1 MAGFGKKIIMSEI
14 IGLIALITVATI
26 IVTIIYVFINKL
38 AKEDKNDN
46 DTVWGGSGIILNSDK
61 HNSKK

>member
-1 MAGFGKKIIMSEI
+1 MSEI

-26 IVTIIYVFINKL
+26 IVTIICVFINKL
-38 AKEDKNDN
+38 AKEGKND
-46 DTVWGGSGIILNSDK
+46 DIVWGGSGIILNSDK